1 MESTPLCSPYGQRR
15 GIWRSPAQGL
25 ASGAESRWPNCGDLI
40 VLLHQSP
47 LIGIF
52 VFHGGFLWCRRT
64 QGRNQHSDV
73 ISWRSVRQTW
83 WSLCV
88 DRQGRIISRFF
99 LAGFWSIAGEISTSR
114 HPSTPA
120 FTNER
125 QFMYMGG
132 RGRRL
137 HAEMSVSVGSSGP
150 YRMLTRTSC

>member
-1 MESTPLCSPYGQRR
+1 MTLFLGDQYGKL
-15 GIWRSPAQGL
+15 GGVC
-25 ASGAESRWPNCGDLI
+25 ASIVKI
-40 VLLHQSP
+40 VLYL
-47 LIGIF
+47 G
-52 VFHGGFLWCRRT
+52 
-64 QGRNQHSDV
+64 
-73 ISWRSVRQTW
+73 
-83 WSLCV
+83 
-88 DRQGRIISRFF
+88 FF